1 METLETPTYP
11 SISTLGMF
19 RWFQWTIGLIWKNHD
34 NSRPMAPMA
43 EFRNT
48 LLPCGLVDMGF
59 CGYPYIWRNDR
70 QGRAFVEER
79 LDRVVATTEWRE
91 IFPRTKVS
99 HLSVSYSSHD
109 PIMMDMAPP
118 TQPQK
123 RRHKI
128 QWFEKKWPAH
138 SDCETIIR
146 ESWNQIQSHGSP
158 MYYLFHPK
166 KKKNAEW
173 IS

>member
-1 METLETPTYP
+1 
-11 SISTLGMF
+11 
-19 RWFQWTIGLIWKNHD
+19 
-34 NSRPMAPMA
+34 MAPMA

-59 CGYPYIWRNDR
+59 CGYPYTWRNDR
-70 QGRAFVEER
+70 QGRAFVEKR
-79 LDRVVATTEWRE
+79 LDMVVATTEWRE

-99 HLSVSYSSHD
+99 HLSVSYSGHD

-138 SDCETIIR
+138 FDCETIIR

-166 KKKNAEW
+166 KKKKKMQNGSHSMEPCHL
-173 IS
+173 